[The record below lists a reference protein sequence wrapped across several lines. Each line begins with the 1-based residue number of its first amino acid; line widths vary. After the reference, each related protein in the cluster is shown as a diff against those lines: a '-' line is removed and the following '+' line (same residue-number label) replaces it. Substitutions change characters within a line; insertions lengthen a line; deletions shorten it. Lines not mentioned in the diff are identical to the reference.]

1 MSFMARYLSLAGLA
15 LAVLAI
21 SGLAQSTT
29 PNLQTLHSIVQ
40 ELEKSPEGHGPQWA
54 AELDGPIN
62 AASIA
67 EIKRELPA
75 IVGLTE
81 SSNPQLRGNA
91 LLILYGIAERQKAG
105 LPENRGERDLLADD
119 AIVPYISRLAPRL
132 KDPSTSNQGLSLILF
147 QALAA
152 VRPAPPELLKV
163 ALTVLQDPQST
174 QATPDTT
181 RKSPTGIAF
190 SIGPQMLWVLLSAD
204 ATFYRDPATNIT
216 EGRDSPQVQQAI
228 LTFLRRSDQ
237 TAESLSETVRA
248 LALAQVQNPAVNK
261 ELLGL
266 LDSADPVVQR
276 AILSHI
282 ATLTLT
288 PDDFASAYV
297 RVTQLA
303 ANAATPIEIQKLA
316 KTVLTCWSNDRHHDV
331 CPPPGS

>member
-1 MSFMARYLSLAGLA
+1 MSFMARYLSVAGLA
-15 LAVLAI
+15 LALLAI
-21 SGLAQSTT
+21 SGLAQSTI

-67 EIKRELPA
+67 EIKQELPA

-81 SSNPQLRGNA
+81 SLNPQLRGNA

-105 LPENRGERDLLADD
+105 LAENRRELAVD

-147 QALAA
+147 QALAT

-181 RKSPTGIAF
+181 RKSPTGKAP

-261 ELLGL
+261 ELLRL
-266 LDSADPVVQR
+266 LDSPDPVVQR
-276 AILSHI
+276 AILGHI

-288 PDDFASAYV
+288 PDDFASAHV
-297 RVTQLA
+297 RVTRLA

-316 KTVLTCWSNDRHHDV
+316 KTLLTCWSNDRHHDL

>member
-1 MSFMARYLSLAGLA
+1 MARYLSLARLA

-21 SGLAQSTT
+21 SGFAQSTT
-29 PNLQTLHSIVQ
+29 PNLQTLHSVVQ

-67 EIKRELPA
+67 EIKQELPA

-81 SSNPQLRGNA
+81 SPNPQLRGNA
-91 LLILYGIAERQKAG
+91 LLILYGIAERQKPG
-105 LPENRGERDLLADD
+105 LPENRRERDLL
-119 AIVPYISRLAPRL
+119 VPYISRLTPRL

-174 QATPDTT
+174 QTTPDTT
-181 RKSPTGIAF
+181 RKSPTRKAP

-248 LALAQVQNPAVNK
+248 LALAQVQNPAVNA
-261 ELLGL
+261 ELLRL
-266 LDSADPVVQR
+266 LDSTDPVVQR

-288 PDDFASAYV
+288 PDDFASARV

-303 ANAATPIEIQKLA
+303 ANPATPIEIRKLA
-316 KTVLTCWSNDRHHDV
+316 KTLLTCWSNDRHHDV
-331 CPPPGS
+331 CPPPG